1 MDIEQP
7 ATLWRDTS
15 PRLGGERVDQ
25 KEVAHGPLF
34 VMAAGYLALQPPLRT
49 EFHVRT
55 KHGEIDP
62 AGIQEV
68 VDEWRRQLL
77 H

>member
-15 PRLGGERVDQ
+15 PRREGGRVHQ

-34 VMAAGYLALQPPLRT
+34 VMAAGYLALRPRFRA

-55 KHGEIDP
+55 GHGELDP
-62 AGIQEV
+62 AGIHEV
-68 VDEWRRQLL
+68 VDEWRRRLL

>member
-7 ATLWRDTS
+7 ASLWRDTCS
-15 PRLGGERVDQ
+15 APPGQPCHQ

-34 VMAAGYLALQPPLRT
+34 VMAAGYLALQPSFQT

-62 AGIQEV
+62 AGIKEV
-68 VDEWRRQLL
+68 MDEWRRRLL

>member
-7 ATLWRDTS
+7 ASLWRDICST
-15 PRLGGERVDQ
+15 PAGQTRHQ

-34 VMAAGYLALQPPLRT
+34 VMAAGYLALQPPFRT

-62 AGIQEV
+62 TGIEEV
-68 VDEWRRQLL
+68 VDEWRRRLL

>member
-7 ATLWRDTS
+7 ASLWRDTWS
-15 PRLGGERVDQ
+15 APAGQTRRQ

-34 VMAAGYLALQPPLRT
+34 VMAAGYLALQPSYRA

-55 KHGEIDP
+55 EEGEIDA
-62 AGIQEV
+62 AGIEEV
-68 VDEWRRQLL
+68 VDEWRRRLL